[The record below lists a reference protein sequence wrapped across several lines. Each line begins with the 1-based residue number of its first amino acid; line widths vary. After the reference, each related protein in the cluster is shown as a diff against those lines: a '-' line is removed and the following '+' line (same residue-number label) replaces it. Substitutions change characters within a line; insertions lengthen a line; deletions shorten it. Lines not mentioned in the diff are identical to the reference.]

1 MSQLGMMVIAVG
13 LSSYNVALFHLVN
26 HAYELRQ
33 NFNLLVIN
41 FISRSFL
48 ALGKSDNTNVLCNNL
63 TAETIETQ
71 GCLADEKDKDIPI
84 TKEVFNN
91 KKLNPYFVTG
101 FADGESSFV
110 IKIFKS
116 KTHNVGWQV
125 YPVFLI
131 ELHIKDIDLLEK
143 IHSFFGVGSVR
154 ITKTRNS
161 VVYSVTPIKDLKKI
175 INHFDMYPLLT
186 KKKLI
191 FCYLNVF

>member
-1 MSQLGMMVIAVG
+1 MMVIAVG

-26 HAYELRQ
+26 HALELKQ
-33 NFNLLVIN
+33 KFNFLLIN

-71 GCLADEKDKDIPI
+71 ACFCLADEKDKAIPT

-116 KTHNVGWQV
+116 KTHNVGCILF
-125 YPVFLI
+125 FL
-131 ELHIKDIDLLEK
+131 
-143 IHSFFGVGSVR
+143 
-154 ITKTRNS
+154 
-161 VVYSVTPIKDLKKI
+161 
-175 INHFDMYPLLT
+175 
-186 KKKLI
+186 
-191 FCYLNVF
+191 LNYI